1 VPALYWALAAG
12 ALAVSPWAA
21 LADVWAG
28 HATLDSFVVW
38 TLRLPRAL
46 MALLVGALLALAG
59 STFQALFRNP
69 LAEPALLGI
78 SAGGSLGAA
87 LMIVLGSASLG
98 AVWVAWELWLL
109 PAAAFVGSWLCTALV
124 LGLARQRSAPSA
136 TAPLLL
142 SGVAINALAGAGVG
156 LLLMVASD
164 TQARSLTFWTMGSF
178 AHIQPPH
185 VLLLLLAA
193 LRLLWLLLRQ
203 PRRLDLLLLGEL
215 EATHLGLQVPLY
227 KRQLILA
234 VTLALG
240 TAVAF
245 TGVVGFVG
253 LVAPHLVRMAVGAA
267 HRHLLLL
274 AALWGGLLTLLA
286 DTLSRTLLLPAEIPI
301 GILLALLGV
310 PFFLYLIRQH
320 AR

>member
-1 VPALYWALAAG
+1 
-12 ALAVSPWAA
+12 
-21 LADVWAG
+21 
-28 HATLDSFVVW
+28 
-38 TLRLPRAL
+38 
-46 MALLVGALLALAG
+46 
-59 STFQALFRNP
+59 
-69 LAEPALLGI
+69 
-78 SAGGSLGAA
+78 
-87 LMIVLGSASLG
+87 
-98 AVWVAWELWLL
+98 
-109 PAAAFVGSWLCTALV
+109 
-124 LGLARQRSAPSA
+124 
-136 TAPLLL
+136 LLL

-178 AHIQPPH
+178 AHIRPPQ
-185 VLLLLLAA
+185 LLLLGAA
-193 LRLLWLLLRQ
+193 AMPLLWLLLRQ
-203 PRRLDLLLLGEL
+203 PRKLDLLLLGEL
-215 EATHLGLQVPLY
+215 EATHLGLHVPRF

-267 HRHLLLL
+267 HRHLLPL

-286 DTLSRTLLLPAEIPI
+286 DTLSRTLLLPSEIPI

-320 AR
+320 VR